1 MAAHVGHELHPCV
14 GAHQGP
20 AFVLLGQGVIVA
32 HVGHGELMPNVTR
45 PACKDTLQLA
55 LEQRFVKVA

>member
-1 MAAHVGHELHPCV
+1 MAAHVGDQLHAFV

-20 AFVLLGQGVIVA
+20 AFVLLGQGVVVA
-32 HVGHGELMPNVTR
+32 HVGHGELVSQIAR
-45 PACKDTLQLA
+45 AARKHALQLA